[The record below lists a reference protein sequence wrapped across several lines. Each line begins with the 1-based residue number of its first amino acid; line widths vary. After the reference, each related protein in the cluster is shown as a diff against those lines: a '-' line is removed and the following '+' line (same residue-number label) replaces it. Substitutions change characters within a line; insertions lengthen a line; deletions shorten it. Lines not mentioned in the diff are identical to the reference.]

1 MSDAPAGAPASG
13 QASGPPAAGGPAS
26 TGAAASDPRTAR
38 TRARLRQ
45 ALLEA
50 CMERPLEEVGVA
62 SLVRRAGMGRATFY
76 LHYPDLQA
84 LAVDACAEVVRNAVD
99 ALHAWRGTPDPR
111 VPPPALI
118 SFFTQLTPH
127 AALYRT
133 LLRPGGSGPLG
144 ELLHRELRERS
155 RAERTL
161 AGAPSPDLFASAVAA
176 SFSGML
182 ADWLHGL
189 IEDTPEGIATRIWRL
204 LVGLHRVPV
213 D

>member
-1 MSDAPAGAPASG
+1 MTGAPAGPPASG
-13 QASGPPAAGGPAS
+13 P
-26 TGAAASDPRTAR
+26 TGDPRTAR

-45 ALLEA
+45 ALLDA
-50 CMERPLEEVGVA
+50 CAEHPFEEVGVA
-62 SLVRRAGMGRATFY
+62 ALVRRAGMGRATFY

-84 LAVDACAEVVRNAVD
+84 LAVDACAEVVRDAVD

-111 VPPPALI
+111 VPPPALT
-118 SFFTQLTPH
+118 SFFTGLTPH

-155 RAERTL
+155 RVERTL
-161 AGAPSPDLFASAVAA
+161 AGAPAPELIASAVAA
-176 SFSGML
+176 AFAGVL

-189 IEDTPEGIATRIWRL
+189 IEDTPEGIAARVWRL
-204 LVGLHRVPV
+204 LVALHRMPV
-213 D
+213 A